1 MIEKAL
7 KTVKPTVK
15 EVVESYINAAEIYL
29 QLEDADRAI
38 ECLNAAQNPS
48 GLITTGLTW
57 L

>member
-38 ECLNAAQNPS
+38 ECLNAAQNPIW
-48 GLITTGLTW
+48 LITTGLTW